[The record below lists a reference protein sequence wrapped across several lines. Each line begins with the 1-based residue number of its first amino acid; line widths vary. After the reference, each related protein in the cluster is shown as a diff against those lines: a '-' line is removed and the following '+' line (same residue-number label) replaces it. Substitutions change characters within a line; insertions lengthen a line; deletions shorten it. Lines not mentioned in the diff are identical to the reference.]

1 MSATPPEASWASRGA
16 LKLLAAL
23 EAFGVSPAG
32 APAADLGASVGGF
45 VDVLR
50 RGGAEPVY
58 ALDTA
63 YGQLAW
69 TLRQDPGV
77 VVMER
82 TNALHAPPPP
92 EAASA
97 CGVVSVDLGWT
108 KQDRALPAA
117 LAWCRPGGHVVTLVK
132 PHYESGRHRLDDG
145 EAREIVDAVAASLP
159 RIAAEAGAP
168 AELVG
173 CVESPIRGGKGKNL
187 EALAVLRRL
196 GPAEPAPR

>member
-1 MSATPPEASWASRGA
+1 MSGEIEPAWASRGA

-23 EAFGVSPAG
+23 DAFGLSPAG

-45 VDVLR
+45 VDVLV

-58 ALDTA
+58 AVDTA

-69 TLRQDPGV
+69 TLRQDPRV

-82 TNALHAPPPP
+82 TNAVHTDPPPG
-92 EAASA
+92 AAAA

-117 LAWCRPGGHVVTLVK
+117 LKWCRPGGHVVTLVK
-132 PHYESGRHRLDDG
+132 PHYESGKHKLGDD
-145 EAREIVDAVAASLP
+145 EAREVAQAVAEGLP
-159 RIAAEAGAP
+159 RIAAGAGAP
-168 AELVG
+168 AELLG

-187 EALAVLRRL
+187 EVLAVLRRQ
-196 GPAEPAPR
+196 

>member
-1 MSATPPEASWASRGA
+1 MSTPAEPAWASRGA

-23 EAFGVSPAG
+23 EAFGLSPAG

-45 VDVLR
+45 VDVLV

-58 ALDTA
+58 AVDTA

-69 TLRQDPGV
+69 TLRQDPRV
-77 VVMER
+77 RVMER
-82 TNALHAPPPP
+82 TNAVHTPPPG
-92 EAASA
+92 EAAGA
-97 CGVVSVDLGWT
+97 CGLVSVDLGWT

-132 PHYESGRHRLDDG
+132 PHYESGRHRLGDD
-145 EAREIVDAVAASLP
+145 EARRIAEEAAQGLPAVAAGV
-159 RIAAEAGAP
+159 RAP
-168 AELVG
+168 AELLG

-187 EALAVLRRL
+187 EVLAVLRRAG
-196 GPAEPAPR
+196 GPA